1 MQNFT
6 DIPSSRSL
14 SDSLIEILNNDKTG
28 ISCNSGTTFPTT
40 NQQVGMLCYR
50 TDQLKLYL
58 LIGTNPDNWR
68 LIMDLASGIDTQFAA
83 KLNSASYTAADV
95 LAKLLTV
102 DGASTGLDADLLDG
116 QHASA
121 FASSTHNHNTT
132 YLGISAKAADA
143 DKLDGY
149 DSSAFVRSVNGA
161 GPDAAGNATVNID
174 LSSRVAKTGDTMTGN
189 LVMSN
194 NASIRS
200 SRPGDN
206 ARDTGFKM
214 ADGQDLGEMNRS
226 NQYYDDR
233 ASNCNGYVPN
243 GNCNGNAQWTPPN
256 GNWWEWYASIGRGAW
271 ENNGAFD
278 GAGGSTYSYNA
289 VSVDFNYD
297 AYYLSADEIGGGEYR
312 RNYRN
317 CNCGAFN
324 CRTNCNCNCN
334 CACSTDSCFLPETM
348 VRMADGSLMQ
358 IADIQINDVVMAF
371 GNIKSRVKALWR
383 PNLGDRTLWD
393 IGGHVTTTEDHLLMI
408 EGQKWSCVNPQRYT
422 HRFMKHI
429 YTTAQGK
436 KVFNSA
442 VHPDVISELIIGVA
456 LETVKGVN
464 LPVTHI
470 TALTGYAAE
479 TQLYCLVTDTGNFVL
494 ENGVVVDGMWQGD
507 VETLIKSTAAE
518 VTA

>member
-149 DSSAFVRSVNGA
+149 DSTAFVRSVNGA

-174 LSSRVAKTGDTMTGN
+174 LSSRVAKSGDTMTGN
-189 LVMSN
+189 LTIQNTAPTINMQDTDNVTRYLHVNSN
-194 NASIRS
+194 LMGFLKSDGNWDMYVNNGGSMWTANYGWLHDYFFS
-200 SRPGDN
+200 SV
-206 ARDTGFKM
+206 
-214 ADGQDLGEMNRS
+214 
-226 NQYYDDR
+226 
-233 ASNCNGYVPN
+233 SNCAPTLV
-243 GNCNGNAQWTPPN
+243 NCNGNAGNCIPEVPINCYGSGNVATVRTELIDN
-256 GNWWEWYASIGRGAW
+256 GSQIQLR
-271 ENNGAFD
+271 
-278 GAGGSTYSYNA
+278 SVRYN
-289 VSVDFNYD
+289 F
-297 AYYLSADEIGGGEYR
+297 
-312 RNYRN
+312 
-317 CNCGAFN
+317 
-324 CRTNCNCNCN
+324 NCNCN
-334 CACSTDSCFLPETM
+334 CACDC
-348 VRMADGSLMQ
+348 
-358 IADIQINDVVMAF
+358 
-371 GNIKSRVKALWR
+371 
-383 PNLGDRTLWD
+383 
-393 IGGHVTTTEDHLLMI
+393 
-408 EGQKWSCVNPQRYT
+408 C
-422 HRFMKHI
+422 
-429 YTTAQGK
+429 
-436 KVFNSA
+436 
-442 VHPDVISELIIGVA
+442 
-456 LETVKGVN
+456 
-464 LPVTHI
+464 
-470 TALTGYAAE
+470 
-479 TQLYCLVTDTGNFVL
+479 C
-494 ENGVVVDGMWQGD
+494 
-507 VETLIKSTAAE
+507 
-518 VTA
+518 